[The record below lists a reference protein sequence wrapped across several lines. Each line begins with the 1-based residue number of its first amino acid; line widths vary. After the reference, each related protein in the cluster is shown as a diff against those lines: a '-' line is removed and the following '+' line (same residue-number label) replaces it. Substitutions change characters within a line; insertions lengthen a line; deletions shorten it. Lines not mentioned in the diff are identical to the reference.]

1 MKNYFV
7 ISCHMIENELLS
19 LMEKHHVS
27 WPVYFIPPDLHG
39 DMDKLRDYLQNIIDS
54 IKNVDG
60 IVMTIS
66 RCGNATVGLK
76 ASSAP
81 LILPRGA
88 DCVDLLLSEQHLE
101 ERKRPEKSIYLT
113 ESWVVN
119 TESTD
124 FSFPKLCEK
133 YGEETAE
140 TIMKSMYENYK
151 YYYILDTG
159 TFYTEL
165 LAEYIAPQAE
175 MLEMEI
181 KTTACRCGAL
191 EKLVKAEFDEDFL
204 IVPPGETIRETD
216 FIIM

>member
-27 WPVYFIPPDLHG
+27 WPIYFIPPDLHG

-60 IVMTIS
+60 IVLTIS

-88 DCVDLLLSEQHLE
+88 DCIDLLLSEQHLE

-159 TFYTEL
+159 TFDTEL

-181 KTTACRCGAL
+181 KTVPCRCGAL
-191 EKLVKAEFDEDFL
+191 EKLVKGEFDDDFL
-204 IVPPGETIRETD
+204 IVPRGETIRETD
-216 FIIM
+216 FLIM

>member
-159 TFYTEL
+159 TFDTEL

-191 EKLVKAEFDEDFL
+191 EKLVKEEFDNDFL
-204 IVPPGETIRETD
+204 IVPRGETIRETD
-216 FIIM
+216 FFIM

>member
-60 IVMTIS
+60 IVLTIS

-81 LILPRGA
+81 LILPRCA

-159 TFYTEL
+159 TFDTEL

-191 EKLVKAEFDEDFL
+191 EKLVKGEFDDDFL
-204 IVPPGETIRETD
+204 IVPRGETIRETD
-216 FIIM
+216 FLIM

>member
-60 IVMTIS
+60 IVLTIS

-81 LILPRGA
+81 LSLPRCA
-88 DCVDLLLSEQHLE
+88 DCVDLMLSEKRLE
-101 ERKRPEKSIYLT
+101 DRKRPVGAIFAT

-159 TFYTEL
+159 TFDTEL

-191 EKLVKAEFDEDFL
+191 EKLVKGEFDDDFL
-204 IVPPGETIRETD
+204 IVPRGETIRETD
-216 FIIM
+216 FLIM

>member
-60 IVMTIS
+60 IVLTIS

-159 TFYTEL
+159 TFDTEL

-191 EKLVKAEFDEDFL
+191 EKLVKEEFDNDFL
-204 IVPPGETIRETD
+204 IVPRGETIRETD
-216 FIIM
+216 FFIM